1 MKLML
6 HYIKKHIGMFLIA
19 VVFLT
24 IETFADL
31 LQPTFMSYIVDRGVK
46 GQEMGLILRYGLI
59 MLGITAAGAVG
70 AVVRNIYASRTSQ
83 LIGKEIRLSIYEKV
97 QTLSYENIDRLQPAS
112 IITRIT
118 NDVTQMQNFINGIMR
133 IMLKAPVTC
142 IGAIVLMILQMP
154 RLLPLMLVILV
165 CAALLIYGNMKLGYP
180 RFDRMQKKLDGLNS
194 TSREFL
200 SAIRVVKAFRAE
212 EQEREKFKV
221 ASGQLAEAGISSMRV
236 MAVFGPLINLTV
248 NAGIVV
254 MLWLS
259 GREMTGEI
267 GRLMACVNYM
277 TQVLFALGMVSNIL
291 NSAVRAVAS
300 SARVQ
305 EILDEV
311 PAQREADVPEPVV
324 LSCTEEGA
332 RPFKGTESCDA
343 REMYNSGSSGIAEVY
358 TTGSSCEVNQEK
370 ERELSQ
376 ERPSAGNIIFRQV
389 SFSYAGTSRP
399 AVQEASFFVSAGET
413 VGIIGPTG
421 SGKSTLVNLVPR
433 FYDAT
438 LGQVIVG
445 GQDVTRMPIAQLRKG
460 IAVVPQ
466 KALLFTGTIQ
476 ENLRWGDKQAALEEI
491 HRAAKAACAEEFVA
505 KLPEGYDTQLGQG
518 GVKLSGGQKQRLS
531 IARALLK
538 KPQILILDDCTSAL
552 DATTEA
558 KVLAGIRRESA
569 GMTVLLVSQRIFT
582 VMKADHILCME
593 DGRICG
599 FGSHEELMA
608 DCEPYKAIYRSQ
620 IGEESQPQAAEESGV
635 WEEKDAKENG
645 VFEMN
650 TGVAE
655 KGIRNMN
662 ETRQD
667 LAAGVEAQKAAAE
680 YLALEDRTAGENPQ
694 IKGGSIHG

>member
-24 IETFADL
+24 IETLSDL
-31 LQPTFMSYIVDRGVK
+31 LQPTLMSYIVDQGVK
-46 GQEMGLILRYGLI
+46 GQEIELILRYGLL
-59 MLGITAAGAVG
+59 MLGITAMGAVG

-83 LIGKEIRLSIYEKV
+83 LIGKEIRLDIYEKV

-142 IGAIVLMILQMP
+142 IGAVALIIIQMP

-165 CAALLIYGNMKLGYP
+165 CAGLLIYGNMKLGYP
-180 RFDRMQKKLDGLNS
+180 RFDKMQKKLDELNR

-200 SAIRVVKAFRAE
+200 SAVRVVKAFRAE
-212 EQEREKFKV
+212 EQEQEKFED
-221 ASGQLAEAGISSMRV
+221 ASWQLAQAGISSMRV

-248 NAGIVV
+248 NMGIVM

-259 GREMTGEI
+259 GWEMNGEI

-291 NSAVRAVAS
+291 NSAVRAAAS

-305 EILDEV
+305 EVLNEV
-311 PAQREADVPEPVV
+311 PVQQEIVQ
-324 LSCTEEGA
+324 EEE
-332 RPFKGTESCDA
+332 TMVSE
-343 REMYNSGSSGIAEVY
+343 GS
-358 TTGSSCEVNQEK
+358 
-370 ERELSQ
+370 
-376 ERPSAGNIIFRQV
+376 IIFRQV
-389 SFSYAGTSRP
+389 SFTYAGAARP
-399 AVQEASFFVSAGET
+399 AVQEVSFSVHEGET
-413 VGIIGPTG
+413 IGIIGPTG

-438 LGQVIVG
+438 KGQVLAG
-445 GQDVTRMPIAQLRKG
+445 GQDVTRIPMAKLRQM

-476 ENLRWGDKQAALEEI
+476 ENLRWGDKQADMEEI
-491 HRAAKAACAEEFVA
+491 YRAAKAACADEFVT
-505 KLPEGYDTQLGQG
+505 KLPEGYDTLLGQG
-518 GVKLSGGQKQRLS
+518 GVNLSGGQKQRLS

-538 KPQILILDDCTSAL
+538 KPRILILDDCTSAL

-558 KVLAGIRRESA
+558 QVLSGIRKESA
-569 GMTVLLVSQRIFT
+569 DMTVLLVSQRIST
-582 VMKADHILCME
+582 VMKANHILCME
-593 DGRICG
+593 DGKICG
-599 FGSHEELMA
+599 FGSHEKLMA
-608 DCEPYKAIYRSQ
+608 DCEPYKAIYYSQ
-620 IGEESQPQAAEESGV
+620 IGNQ
-635 WEEKDAKENG
+635 N
-645 VFEMN
+645 
-650 TGVAE
+650 
-655 KGIRNMN
+655 
-662 ETRQD
+662 
-667 LAAGVEAQKAAAE
+667 AQRE
-680 YLALEDRTAGENPQ
+680 
-694 IKGGSIHG
+694 GGKSHE

>member
-1 MKLML
+1 MRLMF
-6 HYIKKHIGMFLIA
+6 HYIKKHIGMFLTA
-19 VVFLT
+19 VAFLT

-46 GQEMGLILRYGLI
+46 GQEPELIVRYGLI
-59 MLGITAAGAVG
+59 MLGITAMGAVG

-83 LIGKEIRLSIYEKV
+83 LIGKEIRLAIYEKV

-142 IGAIVLMILQMP
+142 IGAVILIILQMP
-154 RLLPLMLVILV
+154 RLLPLMLAILI
-165 CAALLIYGNMKLGYP
+165 CAGLLIYGNMKLGYP
-180 RFDRMQKKLDGLNS
+180 RFDRMQKKLDGLNRV
-194 TSREFL
+194 SREFL

-212 EQEREKFKV
+212 EQEREKFED

-248 NAGIVV
+248 NAGIVI

-259 GREMTGEI
+259 GREMAGEI

-291 NSAVRAVAS
+291 NSAVRATAS

-305 EILDEV
+305 EILSEV
-311 PAQREADVPEPVV
+311 PAQREAEDAAA
-324 LSCTEEGA
+324 LQMQASEG
-332 RPFKGTESCDA
+332 
-343 REMYNSGSSGIAEVY
+343 GI
-358 TTGSSCEVNQEK
+358 
-370 ERELSQ
+370 L
-376 ERPSAGNIIFRQV
+376 FRQV

-399 AVQEASFFVSAGET
+399 AVQEAGFSVNEGET
-413 VGIIGPTG
+413 IGIIGPTG

-438 LGQVIVG
+438 QGQVLIG
-445 GQDVTRMPIAQLRKG
+445 GQDVTRMPMAKLRQM
-460 IAVVPQ
+460 IAVAPQ
-466 KALLFTGTIQ
+466 KALLFSGTIQ
-476 ENLRWGDKQAALEEI
+476 ENLCWGDKQASMEDI
-491 HRAAKAACAEEFVA
+491 RRAAEAACAEEFVA

-518 GVKLSGGQKQRLS
+518 GVNLSGGQKQRLS

-538 KPQILILDDCTSAL
+538 KPRILILDDCTSAL

-558 KVLAGIRRESA
+558 QVLAGIRRESA
-569 GMTVLLVSQRIFT
+569 GMTVLLVSQRIST

-608 DCEPYKAIYRSQ
+608 DCEPYRAIYRSQ
-620 IGEESQPQAAEESGV
+620 IGDESR
-635 WEEKDAKENG
+635 
-645 VFEMN
+645 
-650 TGVAE
+650 TGA
-655 KGIRNMN
+655 
-662 ETRQD
+662 
-667 LAAGVEAQKAAAE
+667 AAGE
-680 YLALEDRTAGENPQ
+680 
-694 IKGGSIHG
+694 GGRFHG

>member
-1 MKLML
+1 MKLMM

-19 VVFLT
+19 VVFLA

-46 GQEMGLILRYGLI
+46 GQELELILQYGLI

-83 LIGKEIRLSIYEKV
+83 LIGKEIRLDIYEKV

-112 IITRIT
+112 IVTRIT

-142 IGAIVLMILQMP
+142 VGAVVLIVLQMP
-154 RLLPLMLVILV
+154 ALLPLMMVILV
-165 CAALLIYGNMKLGYP
+165 CAGLLICGNMKLGYP
-180 RFDRMQKKLDGLNS
+180 RFDRMQKKLDGLNR

-212 EQEREKFKV
+212 EQEREKFGD

-259 GREMTGEI
+259 GRETAGEI

-305 EILDEV
+305 EVLSEM
-311 PAQREADVPEPVV
+311 PAQQEVAEENTGAAANETGGFSAADSGCEEISPREQ
-324 LSCTEEGA
+324 LSEG
-332 RPFKGTESCDA
+332 S
-343 REMYNSGSSGIAEVY
+343 IV
-358 TTGSSCEVNQEK
+358 
-370 ERELSQ
+370 
-376 ERPSAGNIIFRQV
+376 FRQV
-389 SFSYAGTSRP
+389 SFAYAGTARP
-399 AVQEASFFVSAGET
+399 AVQDAVFSVRAGET

-438 LGQVIVG
+438 RGQVLVG
-445 GQDVTRMPIAQLRKG
+445 GRDVTRVPMAQLRQM

-466 KALLFTGTIQ
+466 KALLFTGTIE
-476 ENLRWGDKQAALEEI
+476 ENLRWGDKQAGREEI
-491 HRAAKAACAEEFVA
+491 CRAAEAACAQAFVE
-505 KLPEGYDTQLGQG
+505 KLPEGYDTWLGQG
-518 GVKLSGGQKQRLS
+518 GVNLSGGQKQRLS

-538 KPQILILDDCTSAL
+538 KPRILILDDCTSAL

-558 KVLAGIRRESA
+558 QVLAGIRRESA
-569 GMTVLLVSQRIFT
+569 GMTVLLVSQRIAT

-593 DGRICG
+593 DGRVCG

-608 DCEPYKAIYRSQ
+608 DCEPYRAIYRSQ
-620 IGEESQPQAAEESGV
+620 IGDEDCPGA
-635 WEEKDAKENG
+635 
-645 VFEMN
+645 
-650 TGVAE
+650 
-655 KGIRNMN
+655 
-662 ETRQD
+662 
-667 LAAGVEAQKAAAE
+667 AAGE
-680 YLALEDRTAGENPQ
+680 
-694 IKGGSIHG
+694 GGAFHG

>member
-6 HYIKKHIGMFLIA
+6 HFIKRHIGMFLIA
-19 VVFLT
+19 VLFLS

-59 MLGITAAGAVG
+59 MLGITAMGAVG
-70 AVVRNIYASRTSQ
+70 AVVRNTYASKTSQ
-83 LIGKEIRLSIYEKV
+83 LIGKEIRLAIYEKV

-142 IGAIVLMILQMP
+142 VGAVLLIILQMP

-165 CAALLIYGNMKLGYP
+165 CAGLLIYGNMKLGYP
-180 RFDRMQKKLDGLNS
+180 RFDRMQKRLDGLNQ

-200 SAIRVVKAFRAE
+200 SNIRVVKAFRAE
-212 EQEREKFKV
+212 EQERERFQE
-221 ASGQLAEAGISSMRV
+221 ASDQLAQAGVSSMRV
-236 MAVFGPLINLTV
+236 IAIFGPMINLTV
-248 NAGIVV
+248 NMGIV
-254 MLWLS
+254 MLLWIS
-259 GREMTGEI
+259 GRELTGEI

-311 PAQREADVPEPVV
+311 PAQQETEPGSLPADDRQGHCP
-324 LSCTEEGA
+324 A
-332 RPFKGTESCDA
+332 GTIS
-343 REMYNSGSSGIAEVY
+343 
-358 TTGSSCEVNQEK
+358 
-370 ERELSQ
+370 
-376 ERPSAGNIIFRQV
+376 FRQV
-389 SFSYAGTSRP
+389 TFAYAGTARP
-399 AVQEASFFVSAGET
+399 AVQEVHFTVGEGET

-438 LGQVIVG
+438 QGQVLVG
-445 GQDVTRMPIAQLRKG
+445 GRDVTRISMAPLRQM

-466 KALLFTGTIQ
+466 KALLFTGTIE
-476 ENLRWGDKQAALEEI
+476 ENLRWGDKQAAPEEI
-491 HRAAKAACAEEFVA
+491 RRAAETACAEEFIA
-505 KLPEGYDTQLGQG
+505 GLPEGYGTMLGQG
-518 GVKLSGGQKQRLS
+518 GVNLSGGQKQRLS

-538 KPQILILDDCTSAL
+538 KPRILILDDCTSAL

-558 KVLAGIRRESA
+558 RVLAGIRRESA
-569 GMTVLLVSQRIFT
+569 GVTVLLVSQRITT

-593 DGRICG
+593 DGRVCG
-599 FGSHEELMA
+599 FGTHEGLLA
-608 DCEPYKAIYRSQ
+608 HCDPYRAIYRSQ
-620 IGEESQPQAAEESGV
+620 IGADS
-635 WEEKDAKENG
+635 
-645 VFEMN
+645 
-650 TGVAE
+650 
-655 KGIRNMN
+655 
-662 ETRQD
+662 
-667 LAAGVEAQKAAAE
+667 LAAGAAA
-680 YLALEDRTAGENPQ
+680 GNPPAEHRQ
-694 IKGGSIHG
+694 AEGGVFYG

>member
-6 HYIKKHIGMFLIA
+6 YYIKKHIGMFLVA
-19 VVFLT
+19 VIFLT
-24 IETFADL
+24 VETFADL
-31 LQPTFMSYIVDRGVK
+31 LQPAFMSYIVDRGVK
-46 GQEMGLILRYGLI
+46 GQEMRMILFYGLI
-59 MLGITAAGAVG
+59 MLGITAMGAIG

-83 LIGKEIRLSIYEKV
+83 LIGKEIRLDIYKKV

-142 IGAIVLMILQMP
+142 IGAVILIILQMP
-154 RLLPLMLVILV
+154 ELLPLMLIILV
-165 CAALLIYGNMKLGYP
+165 CAGFLIYGNMKLGYP
-180 RFDRMQKKLDGLNS
+180 RFDRMQKKLDELNRI
-194 TSREFL
+194 SREFL

-212 EQEREKFKV
+212 EQEQKKFGN
-221 ASGQLAEAGISSMRV
+221 ASLELAQAGISSMRV

-248 NAGIVV
+248 NVGIVV

-259 GREMTGEI
+259 GRNMAGEI

-311 PAQREADVPEPVV
+311 PAQKEAEKS
-324 LSCTEEGA
+324 LLHKQCL
-332 RPFKGTESCDA
+332 KGS
-343 REMYNSGSSGIAEVY
+343 IVF
-358 TTGSSCEVNQEK
+358 Q
-370 ERELSQ
+370 
-376 ERPSAGNIIFRQV
+376 QV
-389 SFSYAGTSRP
+389 SFAYAGTARP
-399 AVQEASFFVSAGET
+399 AVHDASFSVKEGET
-413 VGIIGPTG
+413 IGIIGPTG
-421 SGKSTLVNLVPR
+421 SGKSTLVNMVLR

-438 LGQVIVG
+438 RGQVLVG
-445 GQDVTRMPIAQLRKG
+445 GRDVTSIPSSQLREM

-476 ENLRWGDKQAALEEI
+476 DNLRWGNKQATLEEI
-491 HRAAKAACAEEFVA
+491 RCAAEAACAESFVTQF
-505 KLPEGYDTQLGQG
+505 PEGYDTQLGQG
-518 GVKLSGGQKQRLS
+518 GVNLSGGQKQRLS

-538 KPQILILDDCTSAL
+538 KPEILILDDCTSAL

-558 KVLAGIRRESA
+558 KVLSGIRKESE
-569 GMTVLLVSQRIFT
+569 GMTVLLVSQRIST

-599 FGSHEELMA
+599 FGSHEDLMEN
-608 DCEPYKAIYRSQ
+608 CEPYKTIYYSQ
-620 IGEESQPQAAEESGV
+620 IG
-635 WEEKDAKENG
+635 
-645 VFEMN
+645 
-650 TGVAE
+650 
-655 KGIRNMN
+655 
-662 ETRQD
+662 
-667 LAAGVEAQKAAAE
+667 
-680 YLALEDRTAGENPQ
+680 GEC
-694 IKGGSIHG
+694 HG

>member
-59 MLGITAAGAVG
+59 MLGITAMGAVG

-83 LIGKEIRLSIYEKV
+83 LIGKEIRLAIYEKV

-142 IGAIVLMILQMP
+142 IGAVVLIIFQMP
-154 RLLPLMLVILV
+154 DLLPLMLVILV
-165 CAALLIYGNMKLGYP
+165 FAGVLIYGNMKLGYP
-180 RFDRMQKKLDGLNS
+180 RFDRMQQKLDGLNR

-212 EQEREKFKV
+212 EQEREKFED

-248 NAGIVV
+248 NVGIVV

-305 EILDEV
+305 EVLNEA
-311 PAQREADVPEPVV
+311 PAQQEAVSLQEQ
-324 LSCTEEGA
+324 
-332 RPFKGTESCDA
+332 
-343 REMYNSGSSGIAEVY
+343 IAE
-358 TTGSSCEVNQEK
+358 GSV
-370 ERELSQ
+370 
-376 ERPSAGNIIFRQV
+376 IFRQV
-389 SFSYAGTSRP
+389 SFSYAGTARP
-399 AVQEASFFVSAGET
+399 ALQEISFSVKEGET

-433 FYDAT
+433 FYDAVQ
-438 LGQVIVG
+438 GQVLVG
-445 GQDVTRMPIAQLRKG
+445 GCDVTKVSMDRLRQM

-476 ENLRWGDKQAALEEI
+476 ENLRWGNKLASMEEI
-491 HRAAKAACAEEFVA
+491 RQTAKAACADEFVMG
-505 KLPEGYDTQLGQG
+505 LPEGYDTQLGQG
-518 GVKLSGGQKQRLS
+518 GVNLSGGQKQRLS
-531 IARALLK
+531 IARALLR
-538 KPQILILDDCTSAL
+538 KPRILILDDCTSAL

-558 KVLAGIRRESA
+558 QVLSGIRKESA
-569 GMTVLLVSQRIFT
+569 GMTVLLVSQRIST

-593 DGRICG
+593 DGKICG
-599 FGSHEELMA
+599 FGSHADLMA
-608 DCEPYKAIYRSQ
+608 GCEPYKTIYRSQ
-620 IGEESQPQAAEESGV
+620 IG
-635 WEEKDAKENG
+635 D
-645 VFEMN
+645 
-650 TGVAE
+650 
-655 KGIRNMN
+655 
-662 ETRQD
+662 
-667 LAAGVEAQKAAAE
+667 
-680 YLALEDRTAGENPQ
+680 ENPQ
-694 IKGGSIHG
+694 TQGGVSHG

>member
-6 HYIKKHIGMFLIA
+6 RYIKRHIGMFLIA

-83 LIGKEIRLSIYEKV
+83 LIGKEIRLAIYEKV

-142 IGAIVLMILQMP
+142 IGAVALIIFQMP

-165 CAALLIYGNMKLGYP
+165 CAGLLIYGNMKLGYP
-180 RFDRMQKKLDGLNS
+180 RFDRMQKKLDGLNR

-200 SAIRVVKAFRAE
+200 SAVRVVKAFRAE
-212 EQEREKFKV
+212 EQEREKFEE
-221 ASGQLAEAGISSMRV
+221 AAGQLAEAGISSMRV

-254 MLWLS
+254 MLWIS
-259 GREMTGEI
+259 GREMAGEI

-311 PAQREADVPEPVV
+311 PAQREAEAPADK
-324 LSCTEEGA
+324 SFYEESLCGESSYGA
-332 RPFKGTESCDA
+332 NRES
-343 REMYNSGSSGIAEVY
+343 ES
-358 TTGSSCEVNQEK
+358 
-370 ERELSQ
+370 SQ
-376 ERPSAGNIIFRQV
+376 ERSAPGDIVFRQV

-399 AVQEASFFVSAGET
+399 AVQKAGFTARAGET
-413 VGIIGPTG
+413 IGIIGPTG

-438 LGQVIVG
+438 QGQVLVG
-445 GQDVTRMPIAQLRKG
+445 GQDVTQVPMALLRRR

-476 ENLRWGDKQAALEEI
+476 DNLRWGNKQATLEEI
-491 HRAAKAACAEEFVA
+491 RRASEAACAEEFVS

-518 GVKLSGGQKQRLS
+518 GVNLSGGQKQRLS

-558 KVLAGIRRESA
+558 RVLAGIRRESA
-569 GMTVLLVSQRIFT
+569 GMTVLLVSQRIST
-582 VMKADHILCME
+582 VMRADHILCME
-593 DGRICG
+593 DGRNCG
-599 FGSHEELMA
+599 FGSHEELMT

-620 IGEESQPQAAEESGV
+620 IGEEGQTENAAG
-635 WEEKDAKENG
+635 KDGGA
-645 VFEMN
+645 
-650 TGVAE
+650 TE
-655 KGIRNMN
+655 KGG
-662 ETRQD
+662 TF
-667 LAAGVEAQKAAAE
+667 
-680 YLALEDRTAGENPQ
+680 
-694 IKGGSIHG
+694 HG

>member
-6 HYIKKHIGMFLIA
+6 HYIKKHIGMFLTA
-19 VVFLT
+19 VGFLT

-31 LQPTFMSYIVDRGVK
+31 LQPAFMSYIVDRGVK
-46 GQEMGLILRYGLI
+46 EQEIGLILRYGMI
-59 MLGITAAGAVG
+59 MLGITAMGAIG

-83 LIGKEIRLSIYEKV
+83 LIGKEIRLAIYEKV

-142 IGAIVLMILQMP
+142 IGAVLLIIIQMP
-154 RLLPLMLVILV
+154 VLLPLMLVILV
-165 CAALLIYGNMKLGYP
+165 CAGMLIYGNMKLGYP
-180 RFDRMQKKLDGLNS
+180 RFNRMQQKLDGLNR

-212 EQEREKFKV
+212 DQEREKFEE
-221 ASGQLAEAGISSMRV
+221 ASGQLALAGISSMRV

-248 NAGIVV
+248 NVGIVV
-254 MLWLS
+254 MLWIS
-259 GREMTGEI
+259 GREISGEI

-305 EILDEV
+305 EILDEE
-311 PAQREADVPEPVV
+311 PAQRE
-324 LSCTEEGA
+324 
-332 RPFKGTESCDA
+332 TESLHGKIT
-343 REMYNSGSSGIAEVY
+343 EGSV
-358 TTGSSCEVNQEK
+358 T
-370 ERELSQ
+370 
-376 ERPSAGNIIFRQV
+376 FRQV
-389 SFSYAGTSRP
+389 SFSYAGTARP
-399 AVQEASFFVSAGET
+399 ALQEVSFAVKEGET

-438 LGQVIVG
+438 QGQVLVG
-445 GQDVTRMPIAQLRKG
+445 GCDVTRMSMAQLRQV
-460 IAVVPQ
+460 ISVVPQ

-476 ENLRWGDKQAALEEI
+476 DNLRWGNKQASMDEI
-491 HRAAKAACAEEFVA
+491 RQSSLAACADAFVM

-518 GVKLSGGQKQRLS
+518 GVNLSGGQKQRLS

-538 KPQILILDDCTSAL
+538 NPKILILDDCTSAL

-558 KVLAGIRRESA
+558 QVLSGIRREAA
-569 GMTVLLVSQRIFT
+569 GMTVLLVSQRIST

-593 DGRICG
+593 DGKICG

-608 DCEPYKAIYRSQ
+608 DCGPYKTIYRSQ
-620 IGEESQPQAAEESGV
+620 IGDEDSQAEEG
-635 WEEKDAKENG
+635 A
-645 VFEMN
+645 F
-650 TGVAE
+650 
-655 KGIRNMN
+655 
-662 ETRQD
+662 
-667 LAAGVEAQKAAAE
+667 
-680 YLALEDRTAGENPQ
+680 
-694 IKGGSIHG
+694 HG

>member
-6 HYIKKHIGMFLIA
+6 HYIKRHMGMFLTA
-19 VVFLT
+19 VVFLS

-31 LQPTFMSYIVDRGVK
+31 LQPTFMSYIVDKGVK
-46 GQEMGLILRYGLI
+46 GQELGLILRYGLI
-59 MLGITAAGAVG
+59 MLGITALGALG

-83 LIGKEIRLSIYEKV
+83 LIGKEIRLAIYEKV

-142 IGAIVLMILQMP
+142 IGAVALIIFQMP
-154 RLLPLMLVILV
+154 VLLPMMLIILV
-165 CAALLIYGNMKLGYP
+165 CAGLLIYGNMKLGYP
-180 RFDRMQKKLDGLNS
+180 RFDRMQRKLDGLNR

-212 EQEREKFKV
+212 EQEQEKFGD
-221 ASGQLAEAGISSMRV
+221 AAGQLAQAGISSMRV
-236 MAVFGPLINLTV
+236 MAVFGPMINLTV
-248 NAGIVV
+248 NAGIVL

-311 PAQREADVPEPVV
+311 PAQIDVEESQDRMPAKREA
-324 LSCTEEGA
+324 EEA
-332 RPFKGTESCDA
+332 TDWDLRKGTEQGSWNRKVAGTEDGTRGRRHELQGTIA
-343 REMYNSGSSGIAEVY
+343 FRE
-358 TTGSSCEVNQEK
+358 
-370 ERELSQ
+370 
-376 ERPSAGNIIFRQV
+376 V
-389 SFSYAGTSRP
+389 SFAYAGTSRP
-399 AVQEASFFVSAGET
+399 AVQDASFSIAEGET
-413 VGIIGPTG
+413 IGIIGPTG

-438 LGQVIVG
+438 QGQVLVG
-445 GQDVTRMPIAQLRKG
+445 GCDVTRIPMSRLREMIA
-460 IAVVPQ
+460 IVPQ

-476 ENLRWGDKQAALEEI
+476 ENLRWGDKNAPLEEI
-491 HRAAKAACAEEFVA
+491 RRAAEAACAHEFVSG
-505 KLPEGYDTQLGQG
+505 LPEGYDTQLGQG
-518 GVKLSGGQKQRLS
+518 GVNLSGGQKQRLS

-538 KPQILILDDCTSAL
+538 KPRILILDDCTSAL

-558 KVLAGIRRESA
+558 RVLSGIRRESE
-569 GMTVLLVSQRIFT
+569 GMTVLLVSQRIST

-593 DGRICG
+593 DGKVCG

-608 DCEPYKAIYRSQ
+608 HCEPYKAIYRSQ
-620 IGEESQPQAAEESGV
+620 IGEENQADKPARGTDSATGAKASEKAQGQAKSEPQVKVSE
-635 WEEKDAKENG
+635 
-645 VFEMN
+645 
-650 TGVAE
+650 
-655 KGIRNMN
+655 
-662 ETRQD
+662 
-667 LAAGVEAQKAAAE
+667 
-680 YLALEDRTAGENPQ
+680 
-694 IKGGSIHG
+694 GGAHHG

>member
-6 HYIKKHIGMFLIA
+6 HYIKRHRGMFLTA
-19 VVFLT
+19 VLFLS

-31 LQPTFMSYIVDRGVK
+31 LQPTFMSYIVDKGVK
-46 GQEMGLILRYGLI
+46 GEELGLILRYGLI
-59 MLGITAAGAVG
+59 MLGITALGALG

-83 LIGKEIRLSIYEKV
+83 LIGKEIRLAIYEKV

-142 IGAIVLMILQMP
+142 IGAVALIIFQMP
-154 RLLPLMLVILV
+154 VLLPMMLVILV
-165 CAALLIYGNMKLGYP
+165 CAGLLIYGNMKLGYP
-180 RFDRMQKKLDGLNS
+180 RFDRMQRKLDGLNR

-200 SAIRVVKAFRAE
+200 GAIRVVKAFRAE
-212 EQEREKFKV
+212 EQEREKFGD
-221 ASGQLAEAGISSMRV
+221 AAGQLAQAGISSMRV
-236 MAVFGPLINLTV
+236 MAVFGPMINLTV
-248 NAGIVV
+248 NAGIVL

-311 PAQREADVPEPVV
+311 PAQREV
-324 LSCTEEGA
+324 EESPDEMPA
-332 RPFKGTESCDA
+332 KLQGTIA
-343 REMYNSGSSGIAEVY
+343 FRE
-358 TTGSSCEVNQEK
+358 
-370 ERELSQ
+370 
-376 ERPSAGNIIFRQV
+376 V
-389 SFSYAGTSRP
+389 SFAYAGTSRP
-399 AVQEASFFVSAGET
+399 AVQDASFSIAEGET
-413 VGIIGPTG
+413 IGIIGPTG
-421 SGKSTLVNLVPR
+421 SGKTTLVNLVPR

-438 LGQVIVG
+438 QGQVLVG
-445 GQDVTRMPIAQLRKG
+445 GCDVTRMPMSRLREM

-476 ENLRWGDKQAALEEI
+476 ENLRWGDKNAPLEEI
-491 HRAAKAACAEEFVA
+491 RRAAEAACAYEFVSG
-505 KLPEGYDTQLGQG
+505 LPEGYDTQLGQG
-518 GVKLSGGQKQRLS
+518 GVNLSGGQKQRLS

-538 KPQILILDDCTSAL
+538 KPRILILDDCTSAL

-558 KVLAGIRRESA
+558 RVLSGIRRESA
-569 GMTVLLVSQRIFT
+569 GMTVLLVSQRIST

-593 DGRICG
+593 DGKVCG

-608 DCEPYKAIYRSQ
+608 HCEPYKAIYRSQ
-620 IGEESQPQAAEESGV
+620 IGEEKQAEAETGRGALAGAGNEPVNMPEKIGEEQGEPQKKPSEG
-635 WEEKDAKENG
+635 G
-645 VFEMN
+645 
-650 TGVAE
+650 
-655 KGIRNMN
+655 
-662 ETRQD
+662 
-667 LAAGVEAQKAAAE
+667 
-680 YLALEDRTAGENPQ
+680 AL
-694 IKGGSIHG
+694 HG

>member
-6 HYIKKHIGMFLIA
+6 HYIKKHRGMFLIA
-19 VVFLT
+19 VVFLA

-31 LQPTFMSYIVDRGVK
+31 LQPAFMSYIVDKGVK
-46 GQEMGLILRYGLI
+46 GEEMSLILRYGMI
-59 MLGITAAGAVG
+59 MLGITAMGAVG

-83 LIGKEIRLSIYEKV
+83 LIGKEMRLSIYEKV

-142 IGAIVLMILQMP
+142 IGAVVLIILQMP

-165 CAALLIYGNMKLGYP
+165 CAGLLIFGNMKLGYP
-180 RFDRMQKKLDGLNS
+180 RFDRMQKKLDRLNQ

-212 EQEREKFKV
+212 EQEREKFGE
-221 ASGQLAEAGISSMRV
+221 ASLQLADAGIASMRV

-248 NAGIVV
+248 NAGIVI

-259 GREMTGEI
+259 GREITGEI

-305 EILDEV
+305 EILDEE
-311 PAQREADVPEPVV
+311 PAQREVKSEESAVAAD
-324 LSCTEEGA
+324 
-332 RPFKGTESCDA
+332 KGNEKASSA
-343 REMYNSGSSGIAEVY
+343 KQQGSV
-358 TTGSSCEVNQEK
+358 T
-370 ERELSQ
+370 
-376 ERPSAGNIIFRQV
+376 FRQV
-389 SFSYAGTSRP
+389 SFAYAGTARP
-399 AVQEASFFVSAGET
+399 AVQDASFSVRDGET
-413 VGIIGPTG
+413 IGIIGPTG

-438 LGQVIVG
+438 QGQVLAG
-445 GQDVTRMPIAQLRKG
+445 GCDVTRMSMAELRQN

-476 ENLRWGDKQAALEEI
+476 ENLRWGNRYATPEEVRQAAE
-491 HRAAKAACAEEFVA
+491 AACADDFVT
-505 KLPEGYDTQLGQG
+505 KLPEGYETQLGQG
-518 GVKLSGGQKQRLS
+518 GVNLSGGQKQRLS

-538 KPQILILDDCTSAL
+538 KPRILILDDCTSAL

-558 KVLAGIRRESA
+558 HVLAGIRKESA
-569 GMTVLLVSQRIFT
+569 GMTVLLVSQRIST

-593 DGRICG
+593 DGKICG
-599 FGSHEELMA
+599 YGSHEELMA

-620 IGEESQPQAAEESGV
+620 IGNEDMPGT
-635 WEEKDAKENG
+635 DAKG
-645 VFEMN
+645 
-650 TGVAE
+650 
-655 KGIRNMN
+655 R
-662 ETRQD
+662 ET
-667 LAAGVEAQKAAAE
+667 A
-680 YLALEDRTAGENPQ
+680 ENPQ
-694 IKGGSIHG
+694 TEGGVCHG

>member
-19 VVFLT
+19 VAFLT

-31 LQPTFMSYIVDRGVK
+31 LQPTFMSYIVDYGVK
-46 GQEMGLILRYGLI
+46 GQEMGMILRYGFI
-59 MLGITAAGAVG
+59 MLGITAMGAVG

-83 LIGKEIRLSIYEKV
+83 LIGKEIRLDIYEKV
-97 QTLSYENIDRLQPAS
+97 QALSYENIDRLQPAS

-142 IGAIVLMILQMP
+142 IGAVVLIIFQMP
-154 RLLPLMLVILV
+154 GLLPLMIFILV
-165 CAALLIYGNMKLGYP
+165 CAGLLIYGNMKLGYP
-180 RFDRMQKKLDGLNS
+180 RFDRMQKKLDELNR

-212 EQEREKFKV
+212 KQEREKFED
-221 ASGQLAEAGISSMRV
+221 ASCQLAEAGISSMRV

-248 NAGIVV
+248 NAGIVIV
-254 MLWLS
+254 LWLS
-259 GREMTGEI
+259 EREINGEI

-305 EILDEV
+305 EILDEK
-311 PAQREADVPEPVV
+311 PAQREVQSTQEQI
-324 LSCTEEGA
+324 S
-332 RPFKGTESCDA
+332 
-343 REMYNSGSSGIAEVY
+343 SGS
-358 TTGSSCEVNQEK
+358 
-370 ERELSQ
+370 
-376 ERPSAGNIIFRQV
+376 IIFQQV
-389 SFSYAGTSRP
+389 SFSYADAARP
-399 AVQEASFFVSAGET
+399 ALQDVNFSVGEGET
-413 VGIIGPTG
+413 IGIIGPTG

-438 LGQVIVG
+438 RGQVLVG
-445 GQDVTRMPIAQLRKG
+445 GQDVTHISMTRLRQM

-476 ENLRWGDKQAALEEI
+476 ENLRWGNQLASTDEI
-491 HRAAKAACAEEFVA
+491 HRATAAACAETFVE

-518 GVKLSGGQKQRLS
+518 GVNLSGGQKQRLS

-538 KPQILILDDCTSAL
+538 RPQILILDDCTSAL

-558 KVLAGIRRESA
+558 NVLAGIRKEA
-569 GMTVLLVSQRIFT
+569 KGMTVLLVSQRIST
-582 VMKADHILCME
+582 VMKTDHILCME
-593 DGRICG
+593 NGKICG

-608 DCEPYKAIYRSQ
+608 GCEAYRAIYRSQ
-620 IGEESQPQAAEESGV
+620 IGDES
-635 WEEKDAKENG
+635 
-645 VFEMN
+645 
-650 TGVAE
+650 
-655 KGIRNMN
+655 
-662 ETRQD
+662 RQTEGD
-667 LAAGVEAQKAAAE
+667 EF
-680 YLALEDRTAGENPQ
+680 
-694 IKGGSIHG
+694 HG

>member
-1 MKLML
+1 MKLMMR
-6 HYIKKHIGMFLIA
+6 YIKKHMGMFLTA
-19 VVFLT
+19 VAFLT
-24 IETFADL
+24 METFADL

-59 MLGITAAGAVG
+59 MLGITAMGAVG

-83 LIGKEIRLSIYEKV
+83 LIGKEIRLAIYEKV

-142 IGAIVLMILQMP
+142 VGAVVLIIFQMP
-154 RLLPLMLVILV
+154 GLLPLMLVILI
-165 CAALLIYGNMKLGYP
+165 CAGLLIYGNMKLGYP
-180 RFDRMQKKLDGLNS
+180 RFDRMQKKLDGLNR

-212 EQEREKFKV
+212 RQEQEKFGE
-221 ASGQLAEAGISSMRV
+221 AAGQLAEAGISSMQV
-236 MAVFGPLINLTV
+236 MAVFGPMINLTV
-248 NAGIVV
+248 NAGIVLL
-254 MLWLS
+254 LWLS
-259 GREMTGEI
+259 EREMTGEI

-311 PAQREADVPEPVV
+311 PAQKEAGEIPDEISQGKLRDFLNRMPERTGAGEALDRMPKRRGAEAA
-324 LSCTEEGA
+324 LDGMSGQRKEAEELDRAFMQRKAGETLYEG
-332 RPFKGTESCDA
+332 KGS
-343 REMYNSGSSGIAEVY
+343 
-358 TTGSSCEVNQEK
+358 
-370 ERELSQ
+370 
-376 ERPSAGNIIFRQV
+376 IIFRQV
-389 SFSYAGTSRP
+389 SFAYAGTSRP
-399 AVQEASFFVSAGET
+399 ALHEASFSISAGET

-433 FYDAT
+433 FYDASE
-438 LGQVIVG
+438 GQVLVG
-445 GQDVTRMPIAQLRKG
+445 GCDVTKMPMPKLREM

-476 ENLRWGDKQAALEEI
+476 ENLRWGDKQAGLEEI
-491 HRAAKAACAEEFVA
+491 RKTAEAACADEFVS
-505 KLPEGYDTQLGQG
+505 KLPEGYETQLGQG
-518 GVKLSGGQKQRLS
+518 GVNLSGGQKQRLS

-558 KVLAGIRRESA
+558 RVLAGIRRESA
-569 GMTVLLVSQRIFT
+569 GMTVLLVSQRIST

-593 DGRICG
+593 DGRVCG

-608 DCEPYKAIYRSQ
+608 DCGPYKAIYRSQ
-620 IGEESQPQAAEESGV
+620 IGCEGQTEEAAAGEMGETAGNGLGDIKAAEMDSLT
-635 WEEKDAKENG
+635 EK
-645 VFEMN
+645 
-650 TGVAE
+650 
-655 KGIRNMN
+655 
-662 ETRQD
+662 TRQEKAESA
-667 LAAGVEAQKAAAE
+667 LAPEEPGKE
-680 YLALEDRTAGENPQ
+680 
-694 IKGGSIHG
+694 GGSFHG